1 MSAETKTAQSATG
14 LPSREQ
20 IGDKYKWDLTVMY
33 ADDDAWET
41 DFDKAKQLLKK
52 APGFT
57 GKLAGSATTLFEC
70 LETRTALNQIV
81 GDLFQYARLSRDLDN
96 RVSKYQAN
104 FDRTAALTTEV
115 ATAFSFVEPE
125 LAAVDDNQLLKLAS
139 QFPKT
144 DVYDFYIKELIR
156 QRKHIRSQEVEAVL
170 AQATMMAR
178 GPDAIF
184 TMLNDAD
191 LKYPSVRDEKDQ
203 EVRLTKQR
211 FAKFMESTDRR
222 VRTDAHVGFYS
233 VYRDHANTLA
243 AALSA
248 GVNVNVFNARVRKFA
263 NALQAALDQGNI
275 PTSVYHQLIDATEA
289 NLQGLHDYVRLRRRL
304 LKLDEIKS
312 YDMVCPLV
320 PERHYE
326 VAYDDAI
333 SEIVN
338 ALRPLGSDYLGTLA
352 DGFGSRWVDVHETDG
367 KGSGA
372 YSWGN
377 YRTHPFVLMNYND
390 TVDSM
395 FTLAHEMGHALHSHY
410 SNRRQPFVKS
420 QYSIFV
426 AEVASTLNEGLL
438 AQHLLAKATDDLDR
452 LYVLVRQMDDTVATF
467 FNQVMYARFEL
478 TIHEEI
484 EKGGALSPDRLNGL
498 WRELTQKYYGSNMVV
513 DDLTPLKWSRIPHF
527 YLNFYVYQYAT
538 SYAASQAIL
547 SKVIA
552 GEPGIVAKY
561 LELLSAGGSDYPI
574 EQLRRCGVDM
584 TTPAPVNATLSL
596 FAEQVRQAN
605 RLTR

>member
-57 GKLAGSATTLFEC
+57 GKLAGSATILFEC

-125 LAAVDDNQLLKLAS
+125 LAAVDDSQLLKLAS

>member
-57 GKLAGSATTLFEC
+57 GKLAGSATILFEC

-125 LAAVDDNQLLKLAS
+125 LAAVDDSQLLKLAS

-584 TTPAPVNATLSL
+584 TTPAPVNATLSF